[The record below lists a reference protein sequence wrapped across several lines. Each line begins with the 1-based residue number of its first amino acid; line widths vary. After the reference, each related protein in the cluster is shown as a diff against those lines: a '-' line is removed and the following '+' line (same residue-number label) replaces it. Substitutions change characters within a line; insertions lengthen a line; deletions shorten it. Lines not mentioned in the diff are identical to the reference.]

1 MINELLNDTT
11 KLIKNC
17 EKLPEEEKDNTEQK
31 ESAKKNFINDFKNP
45 YNTLKKKIKES
56 IQNIR
61 NTTFEDQKET
71 QIQELSTYL
80 NEYLIWLEGC
90 QKIYEQIEKTNC
102 SKAKEC
108 FQLVQFL
115 TIFNERKNH
124 INYTNNLEGQIAT
137 LKRILHEMNRFYQAL
152 FNTSDELIFENIL
165 PREKDVFETVE
176 DYKKEVQNHMEKLN
190 NINKEKINKL
200 IYETRIEEQT
210 QKIDMNRETAKQN
223 VQNEEQNLEKNTEK
237 KENQAIGSIGN
248 LSGLKPVAPAI
259 EENDIKE
266 DMIFDNT
273 SENIEENQTVAEE
286 RNPSNQQKEQEVNN
300 IVPDFLKPYVE
311 EAKVKND
318 KQLIEKR
325 NQAIKIYKEKLYK
338 QMEFYNS
345 QKAVESLSPD
355 IYQKTLPYQEICV
368 KEINRLQN
376 LSPNEIDNP
385 NIDLNIPDENMSIN
399 EILSYLLQN
408 QNFSHSSKESLKSYP
423 TLEKPLEYLPVI
435 SKKKYTSKGMT
446 SKKTSQWI
454 KRNAKKIAIAAL
466 FFLGVGK
473 GEFLSNAQIIE
484 TPIVDEK
491 EIDFE
496 SLLNIGDLVELKSY
510 DIKAFETPDVKESSQ
525 KIPLYAPDY
534 PRTVRTI
541 FMKSPKNEM
550 IEIHEDRERNF
561 YLEQGYE
568 MLSVGLIDG
577 YYKINDVVS
586 LEKELGIK

>member
-248 LSGLKPVAPAI
+248 LSGLKPVVSAI

>member
-259 EENDIKE
+259 AENDIKE

>member
-435 SKKKYTSKGMT
+435 
-446 SKKTSQWI
+446 
-454 KRNAKKIAIAAL
+454 
-466 FFLGVGK
+466 
-473 GEFLSNAQIIE
+473 
-484 TPIVDEK
+484 
-491 EIDFE
+491 
-496 SLLNIGDLVELKSY
+496 
-510 DIKAFETPDVKESSQ
+510 
-525 KIPLYAPDY
+525 
-534 PRTVRTI
+534 
-541 FMKSPKNEM
+541 
-550 IEIHEDRERNF
+550 
-561 YLEQGYE
+561 
-568 MLSVGLIDG
+568 
-577 YYKINDVVS
+577 
-586 LEKELGIK
+586 

>member
-108 FQLVQFL
+108 FQLIQFL

>member
-473 GEFLSNAQIIE
+473 GEFLSNTQIIE